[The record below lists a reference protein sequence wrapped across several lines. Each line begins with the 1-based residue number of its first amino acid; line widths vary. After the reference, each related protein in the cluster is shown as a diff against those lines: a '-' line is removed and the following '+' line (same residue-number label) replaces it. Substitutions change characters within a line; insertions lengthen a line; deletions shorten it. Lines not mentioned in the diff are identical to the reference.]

1 MKNVLIT
8 GFEPF
13 GGDTLNP
20 SAQAARELDGGIVAG
35 RRVTGRVLPC
45 VFGESLAVLRREI
58 RRLKPG
64 LVICAGQA
72 GGRGDIGV
80 ERLAV
85 NVVNADIPDNAGH
98 QPADGRVARRGPAAY
113 WSTLPVDAIVA
124 ALRAAELPAAVSHS
138 AGTFVCNHVFH
149 GLMRMLAQMRAV
161 RGGFIHL
168 PYLPAQARRIA
179 GCPPSLGLARIVRG
193 LEIAIEISLAT
204 NGT

>member
-20 SAQAARELDGGIVAG
+20 SAQAARELDGRIVAG
-35 RRVTGRVLPC
+35 QRVTGIVLPC
-45 VFGESLAVLRREI
+45 VFGESLVALRREI

-72 GGRGDIGV
+72 GGRGQMGV
-80 ERLAV
+80 EGLAV
-85 NVVNADIPDNAGH
+85 NIANAAMPDNAGH
-98 QPADGRVARRGPAAY
+98 QPVNCRVVRRGPAAY
-113 WSTLPVDAIVA
+113 WSTLPVEAIVA
-124 ALRAAELPAAVSHS
+124 ALQAADLPASVSHS
-138 AGTFVCNHVFH
+138 AGTFVCNHVFY

-161 RGGFIHL
+161 RGGFIHV

-179 GCPPSLGLARIVRG
+179 GGTPSLSLARIVRG
-193 LEIAIEISLAT
+193 LEMAIEISVAI
-204 NGT
+204 NKV